1 MEKPKQM
8 FPGQL
13 SKSTILQYKIKVKD
27 KQNKIKIPIHIY
39 KHAKQPFA
47 PLRISV
53 FSKEILN
60 GKISKHFLWLLNRKA
75 NSKIY
80 FHLFTSH

>member
-1 MEKPKQM
+1 M

-13 SKSTILQYKIKVKD
+13 NKWTILQYKIKD
-27 KQNKIKIPIHIY
+27 KRNKIKIPIHIH
-39 KHAKQPFA
+39 KPAKQTFA
-47 PLRISV
+47 PLRISA

-60 GKISKHFLWLLNRKA
+60 GKISKHFLWLLNKKA

-80 FHLFTSH
+80 FQLFTND